1 MDMDFRQIENL
12 EHMQRIYSYL
22 DVLHT
27 TPDIFNKTATVI
39 KNGEKAI
46 FDQLESAD
54 SNEKKSAIFA
64 IVCLVEV
71 NVGEGLI
78 SPKVMVD
85 FAAALLKNVEANDE
99 TVARLAS
106 RAVIYLI
113 HTSKTYALEILDLA
127 FTRCDNW
134 FSLNSRKEQNRMAGS
149 ILYRDLA
156 LFTCTRFFQM
166 VEPFFNH
173 IFTAIRDPKLQVRI
187 AAGQALHAA
196 LSVVSQREDRKKH
209 EWYQRFLDDQTTN
222 QTKEDA
228 LHANLLLLNELL
240 RIASVESERNRLD
253 IMDSPAT
260 KSTGTII
267 ERNPIKWLQNHGH
280 PPLVESRT
288 ARTLVTENYY
298 EEIIKRCFD
307 AKTTKSLHNQIL
319 LLEMFPRIV
328 TIRGTG
334 DLPLDFIV
342 DYVLQATQKFP
353 QAFLTFGLISIHRP
367 NDLVQKSTKYLAILS
382 QQLKQ
387 CDSKKK
393 PVNPMLFKSLC
404 LVVRAQKQ
412 TLSKEIGRILPLL
425 LNTGLSRGL
434 TDVFEEIVE
443 WIPALKTDVLDGL
456 MKELYSLLLN
466 RPLPDKLA
474 PPTSPPV
481 PEGQIQIQN
490 VELIKLA
497 LQTLGGFDFQR
508 HALQMFMKFI
518 AQGYLVSSVTEIRLA
533 AVDCC
538 VAIVKPFITVFD
550 EVEDVKRLE
559 VMLLIGSVLD
569 PLIMSAIVDSDV
581 HVRRR
586 VLKCFQEADHEFLV
600 HLSQEKTLES
610 LSTILCDEDYVMQ
623 EEAVGLLAQM
633 SDLNPAFIFPKLHK
647 VLKETI
653 YNLTNSRIARLE
665 VHSAK
670 VVIKL
675 ATHAPKF
682 VSPFMSSLLM
692 SLEPH
697 LKSEGKSVEVTVNV
711 LNAISE
717 LALIGGLDVVKVT
730 GKMIPYLLSCLKD
743 STSLQRREAALR
755 ALGNLCQSSG
765 YVVEPY
771 KDQPELLDVL
781 LRLLKT
787 ELSAPMRRLTI
798 KALGV
803 VGALDPYTHKVY
815 LGTVHSAASKSLALS
830 LPQMPDSY
838 DFKKDGS
845 DVIQWINYERCTL
858 TEYYPTLAIINLVSM
873 LHDNALFPLYKEIV
887 HAIMNI
893 FKTLGTASATHV
905 SQVIPQML
913 KITEE
918 SKMEQRS
925 FFISKLAQLSG
936 IVGQQML
943 PFVKMIYQFIFK
955 AWQWKG
961 PRDLRIQIVQLLEE
975 LGKALG
981 QHFPPFVGDLC
992 PYLLDVLENDNAS
1005 DRLLTDHVLSCV
1017 RGVVGSLSGHIHV
1030 VLPPVLMVLDN
1041 RQIREN
1047 VRLSAL
1053 ETVITIAR
1061 SHSICD
1067 RATAIMQTWLR
1078 CIAFRHL
1085 QEKLMTLLTLV
1096 AGQLWTQYM
1105 VYANSVSQ
1113 ALHRCKVDVALRV
1126 EYDQLYQQIR
1136 QNLPAPPNQT
1146 QYFPTAGQRIPI
1158 APHNS
1163 IGQQQASSGGHPRQI
1178 TAAEAAAANDATKKT
1193 NVEVLRRF
1201 WTAPV
1206 VVSRDEWLQ
1215 WLATLR
1221 TQLLRQSSS
1230 AALRSCA
1237 ELAEMHEP
1245 LAKELFNAA
1254 FMSVWTQLNEL
1265 DQNELTS
1272 SLVDVCELCAFS
1284 EPVQEILNL
1293 AEFMDHSE
1301 KGPLPVCYAILI
1313 KHAEKTRAY
1322 AKALRYNELN
1332 ILDRGLPNSD
1342 DCQTII
1348 AFANKLNLEEASV
1361 GVVQYAEKNDM
1372 NISGRWYEKLG
1383 EWERA
1388 LEMYKTESQYLSE
1401 EDAEDN
1407 LIHEMRCLEALG
1419 QWTDLNQKCEETLS
1433 NHVFNQ
1439 PEVESPFRSV
1449 EKKQK
1454 IAQMAARGNW
1464 AVGNY
1469 EKMDEY
1475 VNVRKLINVNNID
1488 GAFLRAVL
1496 AIRKSE
1502 FNEATEF
1509 INKVRDMVDSELTSM
1524 AAESY
1529 ERAYGAVVTAQQLAE
1544 LEEAIE
1550 YKMIPERR
1558 TRIAVL
1564 WSRRLQG
1571 CRKSIEHWQKI
1582 LLVRSL
1588 VLSQAELR
1596 TMWVKFASMC
1606 RQQGKMSMSRRVLC
1620 NLLGQPEGTELQ
1632 HIEIP
1637 LDKPFLALSICKQ
1650 NWVDNHH
1657 RAAYTSVAN
1666 LASTLHQLID
1676 KNRDSIS
1683 EYQLDPMRHLT
1694 AKCYLKLGDWN
1705 IELQSL
1711 VVQQQATRM
1720 RNPSRHPHAQRMDDP
1735 RLNYN
1740 PTDMPSYDKF
1750 TQVTLQHYTHATNFD
1765 ENWYKA
1771 WHKLGTVYYNLVMLD
1786 RQPIYGGEQ
1795 SSGQEYD
1802 QSTENHEAM
1811 PEQQPMTQ
1819 GGIGIAYPHQYQ
1831 QQTQHS
1837 QRYQQYQQQQMYKQQ
1852 QQIAQLRTTYAQ
1864 HAIRCFLRAIQLGEG
1879 SRLEDTLRL
1888 MMIWFDHGDKPEVYE
1903 QLRELLKMVPIETWL
1918 EVVPQLMG
1926 RMDSRNNV
1934 GLLVKQVVIDVA
1946 RAHPQAIV
1954 YALTA
1959 ATKSKNQQRAKVA
1972 AEILKLMGEERK
1984 QFVDQA
1990 VLISDELIRCAILWH
2005 EMWHSALEQASQ
2017 LWFQERNYEQMMSVL
2032 QPLHKK
2038 IEAGQATM
2046 KEESF
2051 NQTYYRE
2058 LHDAY
2063 QHCLAYERTHDQKQV
2078 GQAWDIYYRV
2088 FKRLST
2094 QLRTMTGLELNY
2106 IAPRLLKAQNLEV
2119 CVPATYDPSNQV
2131 ITIVSVIPHLEV
2143 IMSKQRP
2150 RKISMRG
2157 SDGNEYT
2164 FLLKGNED
2172 LRQDERIMQL
2182 FGLINHLILRDP
2194 GTNRRNLSIQRYSII
2209 PLGQN
2214 SGLIGWIPHCDTLHA
2229 LIRDYRAK
2237 NRIPVSEEYTKM
2249 QTWVMDLEKLTLL
2262 QKVEIFDEAL
2272 RCTSGE
2278 DLRQTLWMKSPN
2290 SEVWFDRRTNYTR
2303 SMACMS
2309 MVGYVLG
2316 LGDRHPSNLMLDR
2329 LSGKIV
2335 HIDFGD
2341 CFEVAMKRQKYPEK
2355 IPFRLTRMLVRA
2367 MEVTG
2372 VEGNYRLTCE
2382 RVLRLLRNNHDSI
2395 LAVLEAFV
2403 YDPVLNWRLTD
2414 ASTRRPA
2421 GAEGE
2426 DVQMQMNNNHTADA
2440 IGRVKAKLSGRDF
2453 NVYEVISEKEQVN
2466 RLIEQATLFDN
2477 LCQCY
2482 VGWCPFW

>member
-1 MDMDFRQIENL
+1 MEFRPTDNV
-12 EHMQRIYSYL
+12 EHVQRLRSYL
-22 DVLHT
+22 DVLRGH
-27 TPDIFNKTATVI
+27 PDIFHKTTALT
-39 KNGEKAI
+39 NHAHGEKAI
-46 FDQLESAD
+46 FDQLESQD
-54 SNEKKSAIFA
+54 SNEKKAAIYV

-85 FAAALLKNVEANDE
+85 FAAALLKNVEASDE

-134 FSLNSRKEQNRMAGS
+134 FSLNNKKEQNRLAGS
-149 ILYRDLA
+149 IMYRDLA

-173 IFTAIRDPKLQVRI
+173 IFIAIRDPRLHVRL
-187 AAGQALHAA
+187 AAAHALHAA
-196 LSVVSQREDRKKH
+196 LAVVSQREDRKKH
-209 EWYQRFLDDQTTN
+209 EWYQRFLDDEAAKGVN
-222 QTKEDA
+222 LAKEDA
-228 LHANLLLLNELL
+228 LHSSLLLLNELL
-240 RIASVESERNRLD
+240 RIASVEAERNRLE
-253 IMDSPAT
+253 ILDSPAT
-260 KSTGTII
+260 KSAGTVI
-267 ERNPIKWLQNHGH
+267 ERNPIN
-280 PPLVESRT
+280 S
-288 ARTLVTENYY
+288 
-298 EEIIKRCFD
+298 
-307 AKTTKSLHNQIL
+307 
-319 LLEMFPRIV
+319 
-328 TIRGTG
+328 
-334 DLPLDFIV
+334 IV
-342 DYVLQATQKFP
+342 DYVLTSTHKCP
-353 QAFLTFGLISIHRP
+353 QAFLTFGLISVIRP
-367 NDLVQKSTKYLAILS
+367 NELATHSSKYLANLT

-387 CDSKKK
+387 SDSKKK
-393 PVNPMLFKSLC
+393 PVNPILFKSLC

-412 TLSKEIGRILPLL
+412 LLTEEIRKILQLL

-434 TDVFEEIVE
+434 TEVFEEIVS

-456 MKELYSLLLN
+456 MKELYTILLN

-474 PPTSPPV
+474 PPSAPPV
-481 PEGQIQIQN
+481 PEGQVTINN

-518 AQGYLVSSVTEIRLA
+518 AQGYLVSNVTEIRLA

-550 EVEDVKRLE
+550 EVEDTKRKE
-559 VMLLIGSVLD
+559 VMLLINSVLD
-569 PLIMSAIVDSDV
+569 PLIMAAIVDSDV
-581 HVRRR
+581 YVRRR

-600 HLSQEKTLES
+600 HLAQEKTLES

-623 EEAVGLLAQM
+623 EEAAGLLAQM

-682 VSPFMSSLLM
+682 VSPFMNSLLM
-692 SLEPH
+692 ALQPH
-697 LKSEGKSVEVTVNV
+697 LKTEGKSVEVTVNV

-755 ALGNLCQSSG
+755 ALGNLCQSSA

-830 LPQMPDSY
+830 LPQMPDTY
-838 DFKKDGS
+838 DFKKDNS
-845 DVIQWINYERCTL
+845 DIIQWINYERCTL

-873 LHDNALFPLYKEIV
+873 LHDNALYPLYKDIV
-887 HAIMNI
+887 HAIMQI
-893 FKTLGTASATHV
+893 FKTLGQRAATHV
-905 SQVIPQML
+905 NQVIPQMIR
-913 KITEE
+913 ITEE
-918 SKMEQRS
+918 CRLEQRA
-925 FFISKLAQLSG
+925 FFVSRLAQLAS
-936 IVGQQML
+936 IVGQQIL
-943 PFVKMIYQFIFK
+943 PYATTIFQFIYK

-961 PRDLRIQIVQLLEE
+961 SPELRVQVVTLLQEV
-975 LGKALG
+975 GKALG
-981 QHFPPFVGDLC
+981 PHFTPYVGDLC
-992 PYLLDVLENDNAS
+992 PYLLDVLENDTSA

-1017 RGVVGSLSGHIHV
+1017 RGVVGSLAGHIHV
-1030 VLPPVLMVLDN
+1030 VLPPVLSVLDN
-1041 RQIREN
+1041 RAVREN
-1047 VRLSAL
+1047 VRLSAV

-1061 SHSICD
+1061 SHSVCD

-1078 CIAFRHL
+1078 CIPFRHL
-1085 QEKLMTLLTLV
+1085 QEKLMTLLLLV
-1096 AGQLWTQYM
+1096 ASQLWSQYL
-1105 VYANSVSQ
+1105 VYAHSVNAAIQ
-1113 ALHRCKVDVALRV
+1113 RCRVDAGLKA
-1126 EYDQLYQQIR
+1126 EYELLYQQIR
-1136 QNLPAPPNQT
+1136 QGCQPPNDQ
-1146 QYFPTAGQRIPI
+1146 QFFPTEGQRIPI
-1158 APHNS
+1158 AAHNS
-1163 IGQQQASSGGHPRQI
+1163 AAVQPPAAAAGGAHPRQI
-1178 TAAEAAAANDATKKT
+1178 AGADAQSTGDGAKKVQ
-1193 NVEVLRRF
+1193 VEVLRRF

-1230 AALRSCA
+1230 AALRACA

-1254 FMSVWTQLNEL
+1254 FMSVWTQLKEG

-1272 SLVDVCELCAFS
+1272 NLVDVCELCSFS

-1301 KGPLPVCYAILI
+1301 KGPLPVVYTILS

-1332 ILDRGLPNSD
+1332 ILDQGAPTAE

-1361 GVVQYAEKNDM
+1361 GVVQYAEKHHM
-1372 NISGRWYEKLG
+1372 TISGRWYEKLG
-1383 EWERA
+1383 EWEKA
-1388 LEMYKTESQYLSE
+1388 LEMYETEALNAVGGPE
-1401 EDAEDN
+1401 EDHEDN
-1407 LIHEMRCLEALG
+1407 CIHQMRCLEALG
-1419 QWTDLNQKCEETLS
+1419 QWSDLNRLSEDTLDS
-1433 NHVFNQ
+1433 RTFNQ
-1439 PEVESPFRSV
+1439 PDAESPFRLV
-1449 EKKQK
+1449 EKRQK
-1454 IAQMAARGNW
+1454 IAQMAARGHW

-1475 VNVRKLINVNNID
+1475 VNVRRLINVNNTD

-1496 AIRKSE
+1496 AIRKGE
-1502 FNEATEF
+1502 FGEATEF

-1606 RQQGKMSMSRRVLC
+1606 RQQNKMSMSRRVLC
-1620 NLLGQPEGTELQ
+1620 NLLGEPEGTALDQ
-1632 HIEIP
+1632 VEIP
-1637 LDKPFLALSICKQ
+1637 LDKPFLALAVCKQ
-1650 NWVDNHH
+1650 NWVDGFKRN
-1657 RAAYTSVAN
+1657 AYTSVTK
-1666 LASTLHQLID
+1666 LASTVHRLID
-1676 KNRDSIS
+1676 KSRDSIS
-1683 EYQLDPMRHLT
+1683 EYQLEPMRHLT

-1705 IELQSL
+1705 MELQSMIPQPSA
-1711 VVQQQATRM
+1711 VRM
-1720 RNPSRHPHAQRMDDP
+1720 RHPSRHPHAQRMDEQRMP
-1735 RLNYN
+1735 MN
-1740 PTDMPSYDKF
+1740 PAETSTFDQF
-1750 TQVTLQHYTHATNFD
+1750 TQVTLQHYSHATSFD

-1771 WHKLGTVYYNLVMLD
+1771 WHKLGTVYYNLVMGD
-1786 RQPIYGGEQ
+1786 RQAMFGEQ
-1795 SSGQEYD
+1795 PAGAHDYEQAESGAGGYEA
-1802 QSTENHEAM
+1802 TE
-1811 PEQQPMTQ
+1811 QPPPLP
-1819 GGIGIAYPHQYQ
+1819 GGIGIAAPHHLQQQQQFPIGIQPHPQLAHSQQYQ
-1831 QQTQHS
+1831 H
-1837 QRYQQYQQQQMYKQQ
+1837 YQQQQLYKHQQ
-1852 QQIAQLRTTYAQ
+1852 QQIQLRIGNAQ
-1864 HAIRCFLRAIQLGEG
+1864 KAIRCFLRAIQLGEG
-1879 SRLEDTLRL
+1879 EFPRSRLEDTLRL
-1888 MMIWFDHGDKPEVYE
+1888 MMLWFDHGDKPEVYE
-1903 QLRELLKMVPIETWL
+1903 QLREVLKLVPVETWL

-1926 RMDSRNNV
+1926 RMDARNNV

-1959 ATKSKNQQRAKVA
+1959 ATKSKNAQRSKVA
-1972 AEILKLMGEERK
+1972 NEILKLMAEERK
-1984 QFVDQA
+1984 QFVEQA

-2017 LWFQERNYEQMMSVL
+2017 LWFQDRNYEQMMAVL

-2038 IEAGQATM
+2038 IESGQATM

-2051 NQTYYRE
+2051 NQTYFRE
-2058 LHDAY
+2058 LHDAH

-2078 GQAWDIYYRV
+2078 GQAWDIYYKV
-2088 FKRLST
+2088 FKRLSN
-2094 QLRTMTGLELNY
+2094 QLRTMSGLELNY

-2119 CVPATYDPSNQV
+2119 CIPATYDPGNPL
-2131 ITIVSVIPHLEV
+2131 ITIASVVPHLEV

-2157 SDGNEYT
+2157 SDGNEYA

-2194 GTNRRNLSIQRYSII
+2194 YTNRRNLSIQRYSII

-2229 LIRDYRAK
+2229 LIRDYRDK

-2249 QTWVMDLEKLTLL
+2249 QKWVIDMEKLTLM

-2309 MVGYVLG
+2309 MVGYILG

-2341 CFEVAMKRQKYPEK
+2341 CFEVAMKRVKYPEK

-2414 ASTRRPA
+2414 SSARRGFGDRQTA
-2421 GAEGE
+2421 GGE
-2426 DVQMQMNNNHTADA
+2426 LEDAQQQANHSHTAEA
-2440 IGRVKAKLSGRDF
+2440 IDRVKAKLSGRDF
-2453 NVYEVISEKEQVN
+2453 NLYEVIPETEQVS
-2466 RLIEQATLFDN
+2466 RLIEQATLYDN

-2482 VGWCPFW
+2482 IGWCPFW